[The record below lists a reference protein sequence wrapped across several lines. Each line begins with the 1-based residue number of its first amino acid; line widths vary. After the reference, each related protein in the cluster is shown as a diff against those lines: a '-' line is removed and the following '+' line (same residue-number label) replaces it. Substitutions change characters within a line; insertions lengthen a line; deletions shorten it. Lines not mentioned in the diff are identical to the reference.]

1 MLSLVI
7 QSQLAGYTAGRELH
21 PALKI
26 KTQLYRSSMFFVNMD
41 ANWGRSWWGV
51 SDDPNAKGRLLE
63 KTPFQVT

>member
-26 KTQLYRSSMFFVNMD
+26 KTQLYRPSMFFVNMD
-41 ANWGRSWWGV
+41 ANWG
-51 SDDPNAKGRLLE
+51 E
-63 KTPFQVT
+63 KLVGSFG